1 MNHQNERDFKNI
13 PKIDEEYLSSSFEPV
28 SNIFKSLLKSLQG
41 SYNKLLEWFQ
51 EIPQW
56 GKIITLI
63 IVPLFIIKILE
74 AIISLVS
81 LSISIFV
88 FGGVIYIGYKFLILP
103 NSSGKGEDK
112 KQ

>member
-1 MNHQNERDFKNI
+1 MNHQNDRDYKNI
-13 PKIDEEYLSSSFEPV
+13 PKIDEEYLFSSFEPM
-28 SNIFKSLLKSLQG
+28 SNILKSL
-41 SYNKLLEWFQ
+41 SNYYNKFLEWFK

-56 GKIITLI
+56 GKIITLV

-81 LSISIFV
+81 LLISLVV

-103 NSSGKGEDK
+103 NSSKKDEDTK
-112 KQ
+112 K